1 MTTQHSENAGK
12 VVVITGGGAGL
23 GLAIAR
29 RLAADGHWLFLLGRT
44 GDKVRAAA
52 EGLGNYAM
60 GVPCDVSDPASVDAA
75 FAEIARHAPR
85 IDVLINNAGVFAP
98 FFLAE
103 ATNAQIAA
111 ALGTNLAGPMY
122 CSRAALAMMERGGQ
136 ILCIGSETVE
146 VTAAM
151 LGAYQASKAGLERF
165 CRTLDQEVAPRG
177 IRVTLV
183 RAGKMYGP
191 DMSFAMDP
199 EVAKRFTEES
209 LKLGIDNRKSALS
222 RFESVAQLFPALLDL
237 PPDLA
242 VPEIMLAARHT

>member
-1 MTTQHSENAGK
+1 MSAQPGK
-12 VVVITGGGAGL
+12 AIVITGGGAGL
-23 GLAIAR
+23 GLAMAR
-29 RLAADGHWLFLLGRT
+29 RLAADGHRLFLLGRNMA
-44 GDKVRAAA
+44 RLEEAAA
-52 EGLGNYAM
+52 SVGGHA
-60 GVPCDVSDPASVDAA
+60 VACDVADPASVEAA
-75 FAEIARHAPR
+75 FDAVAELTPR

-103 ATNAQIAA
+103 ATDAQIAA

-122 CSRAALAMMERGGQ
+122 CSRAALKRMERGGQ

-177 IRVTLV
+177 IRATLV

-191 DMSFAMDP
+191 DMSFAMEPD
-199 EVAKRFTEES
+199 VARRFAEES
-209 LKLGIDNRKSALS
+209 LKLGVDNRKSALT
-222 RFESVAQLFPALLDL
+222 RFESVAELIPVLLSL
-237 PPDLA
+237 PEDLA
-242 VPEIMLAARHT
+242 VPEIRLAGRHASAE

>member
-1 MTTQHSENAGK
+1 MGRN
-12 VVVITGGGAGL
+12 VVITGGGAGL

-29 RLAADGHWLFLLGRT
+29 RLARDGHRLFLLGRN
-44 GDKVRAAA
+44 AARVEQA
-52 EGLGNYAM
+52 AQELGGGALGLACNVA
-60 GVPCDVSDPASVDAA
+60 DPDAVDAA
-75 FAEIARHAPR
+75 FAAIGEACGR

-103 ATNAQIAA
+103 ATNGQIAD

-122 CSRAALAMMERGGQ
+122 CSRAALKRMERGGQ
-136 ILCIGSETVE
+136 ILCIGSETVH

-165 CRTLDQEVAPRG
+165 CRTLDQEVAPAG

-191 DMSFAMDP
+191 DMSFSIEPD
-199 EVAKRFTEES
+199 VARRFAEES

-222 RFESVAQLFPALLDL
+222 RFESVAELFPALLAL
-237 PPDLA
+237 PEDLA
-242 VPEIMLAARHT
+242 VPEIMLAGRHASPPTE